1 MNVNMLTVSLLKMFE
16 MDGHILILEEENI
29 LQVKE
34 WTYR

>member
-1 MNVNMLTVSLLKMFE
+1 MYVNMLTVSLLKMFE